1 MSKTLKE
8 CTWFAQ
14 LQTNKF
20 QGLFKDKL
28 QFSRTKIYSINRPSL
43 TPFWTPYWLKHV
55 MESVIC
61 NFYFFSHGWSHY
73 FILLSTTKLWKMTGY
88 DLQLHLRYRNSIKNK
103 ETKLRYCSCSKMF
116 LDKVVN
122 FKNFSRP
129 NKEIKYFLRTLT
141 EFKNFS
147 RQLLHIKTFSR

>member
-61 NFYFFSHGWSHY
+61 NFYFSHGWSHY
-73 FILLSTTKLWKMTGY
+73 FTLLSTTKLWKMTGY
-88 DLQLHLRYRNSIKNK
+88 DLQLHLRYRNRIKNK
-103 ETKLRYCSCSKMF
+103 ETKLRYCSCSTMF